1 MRNFHIF
8 IAIDMK
14 RSIEM
19 KALTGKIA
27 IITGAGPNGIRV
39 NAILPGAVD
48 TPSAGAGDDRQK
60 SFRRKDWHLGPIG
73 ALLYGLGPIGLGT
86 CPAGCVA

>member
-1 MRNFHIF
+1 LTPVRNFHIF

-27 IITGAGPNGIRV
+27 IITGAGHNGIRV

-48 TPSAGAGDDRQK
+48 TPLYRQ
-60 SFRRKDWHLGPIG
+60 
-73 ALLYGLGPIGLGT
+73 
-86 CPAGCVA
+86 